1 MFVTRVKI
9 CGITRVEDALVT
21 EDAGADAIGLNF
33 VPNTKRFI
41 SLSRAQEISEALSPF
56 MARVGVFRNASFET
70 ILEAV
75 EQAGLNAVQLNGQES
90 DDFAA
95 RVAGL
100 RPVIRAVSFKP
111 NLELPENDTLLIDG
125 LDPGSGQS
133 FDWAALKTVNLEGRR
148 WLLAGGLNPDNV
160 AAAVRQLQPW
170 CVDVASGVEA
180 SPGIKDADLV
190 RAFIENAKMALETQ
204 PQDLSTSYPQV

>member
-1 MFVTRVKI
+1 MNPAPRVKI
-9 CGITRVEDALVT
+9 CGLTRVDDALAT

-41 SLSRAQEISEALSPF
+41 SLAQGQEISKALSPF
-56 MARVGVFRNASFET
+56 MARVGVFRNADFET
-70 ILEAV
+70 ILETV
-75 EQAGLNAVQLNGQES
+75 EYVGLSAVQLNGQES

-95 RVAGL
+95 QVAKL
-100 RPVIRAVSFKP
+100 RPVIRAISFKP

-125 LDPGSGQS
+125 LDPGSGQT
-133 FDWAALKTVNLEGRR
+133 FDWTALKTVKLSDRR

-160 AAAVRQLQPW
+160 AAAVRQLRPW

-180 SPGIKDADLV
+180 SAGVKDPELV
-190 RAFIENAKMALETQ
+190 RAFIQRAKMALETQ
-204 PQDLSTSYPQV
+204 A

>member
-1 MFVTRVKI
+1 MPVTRVKI
-9 CGITRVEDALVT
+9 CGLTRVEDALAT
-21 EDAGADAIGLNF
+21 EEAGADAIGLNF

-41 SLSRAQEISEALSPF
+41 SLSRAEEISKALSPF

-70 ILEAV
+70 ILETV
-75 EQAGLNAVQLNGQES
+75 ESVGLNSVQLNGQES

-95 RVAGL
+95 RVAQL
-100 RPVIRAVSFKP
+100 RPVIRAISFKS
-111 NLELPENDTLLIDG
+111 NLKLPENDTLLIDG
-125 LDPGSGQS
+125 LDPGSGQT
-133 FDWAALKTVNLEGRR
+133 FDWAALKTVKLEGRR

-180 SPGIKDADLV
+180 SAGVKDPQLV
-190 RAFIENAKMALETQ
+190 RAFIERAKMALETQ
-204 PQDLSTSYPQV
+204 A